1 MYIHEY
7 MYIHAYIYR
16 HTRRNSCSI
25 GTGAVRHFIFPALFA
40 ATSNS
45 LCALPPLSSRVQ
57 AMPGAHK
64 PLRPALPTND
74 TILKAAAG
82 NEAFAPT
89 RLRTTARVSTGE
101 LMSTRHVH
109 GEIVDDVMMR
119 ELHALSSKKERVYWS
134 TSIPPSPSVASEVTH
149 YTNMDTASSPE
160 FLRHQQLA
168 TPPTTKRGANDC
180 ANYIKGGGGDD
191 GEETPQ
197 YGSSSPRYDADYGAE
212 HGADDTTPRYEG
224 RGGEVFSS
232 DTPPY
237 AASPSPAPSSIGR
250 YSASTAASRT
260 RLMEE
265 ARARQLYIAQSPSR
279 NGAMADPSAMSG
291 STTRM
296 NVLTPHTRPTGPG
309 MWPDENQQKA
319 AAAEKRQL
327 CKEQLDL
334 QMSAKKSQLRL
345 SHTNTSG
352 AASSPA
358 HTAYPSQQYMQNGR
372 SERVDPIGETEYA
385 SPAKFVNVERSEIG
399 TVRADSKFAVYENEK
414 AIAPLDSLSKREAQ
428 ELYKS
433 ELDQQLYEK
442 RAQTAAAGSKAA
454 GVWVSKKLRDHD
466 LSRSQSDTVSSS
478 APSASSAMSP
488 AFKPTRDTLRGGG
501 NNSWHSPEL
510 RATSAKISTMHW
522 GERDVEAWHE
532 SEQKRLHYRADLLAQ
547 IAAKKLDTSA
557 NRHQQTPAIASLN
570 TATAGHPPHTHS
582 TTAPSPRHLERDVRL
597 GEQLTLA
604 PMEDAYNR
612 RVYGGMGGD
621 MQGKHTHRHKHTNTH
636 THAHTHTYIHTHASV
651 YADTHTRA
659 DTHTHPYTPTH
670 MHTHTHTHTCTH
682 THTHTCTHIH

>member
-1 MYIHEY
+1 MHT
-7 MYIHAYIYR
+7 
-16 HTRRNSCSI
+16 HTRRNLCSI
-25 GTGAVRHFIFPALFA
+25 GTGAVSHFIFPALFV
-40 ATSNS
+40 ATSHS
-45 LCALPPLSSRVQ
+45 LCALPPLSSRLQ

-82 NEAFAPT
+82 NGACAPT
-89 RLRTTARVSTGE
+89 RLRTTARISTGE

-134 TSIPPSPSVASEVTH
+134 TSIPPSPSVASEATH
-149 YTNMDTASSPE
+149 YTNMDIASSPAL
-160 FLRHQQLA
+160 LRHQQLA
-168 TPPTTKRGANDC
+168 TPPTTKRGASDY

-191 GEETPQ
+191 GDETPQ
-197 YGSSSPRYDADYGAE
+197 YGSSSPRYGTDYGAE

-224 RGGEVFSS
+224 RGEEVFSS

-237 AASPSPAPSSIGR
+237 AASPSDAPSSTGR

-279 NGAMADPSAMSG
+279 NGAMADLSAMSG

-309 MWPDENQQKA
+309 MWPDEYQQKA

-327 CKEQLDL
+327 YKEQLDL

-345 SHTNTSG
+345 SPNANACG
-352 AASSPA
+352 AAASSPA

-372 SERVDPIGETEYA
+372 SERVDPTGETEYA
-385 SPAKFVNVERSEIG
+385 PPAKFVNVERPKIG

-428 ELYKS
+428 ERYKS

-466 LSRSQSDTVSSS
+466 LSRSQSDTVSSP

-488 AFKPTRDTLRGGG
+488 AFTPTRDTLRGGG

-547 IAAKKLDTSA
+547 IEAKKLDTSA

-570 TATAGHPPHTHS
+570 TATAVTPPNTHS

-597 GEQLTLA
+597 GDQLTLA

-621 MQGKHTHRHKHTNTH
+621 MQGKHTHTHTNTQ
-636 THAHTHTYIHTHASV
+636 
-651 YADTHTRA
+651 
-659 DTHTHPYTPTH
+659 
-670 MHTHTHTHTCTH
+670 THTHTHKH
-682 THTHTCTHIH
+682 THTQTHAHTP